1 MADVGTKPQNSDQLA
16 FDIIWDFDIGIW
28 CLLFPVYPGEY
39 VADHGLQA
47 WSCKGSEMATNVNE
61 RTIEVILPS
70 RIGYERIAMASS
82 ASFAKMFGFS
92 PARIEDLK
100 TVVAEAAV
108 NAMQHGNK
116 GRPDTRVS
124 ILMNL
129 KDDTIYVTVTDDGE
143 GIKKIYPKPDIDRII
158 DNLDPP
164 IGFGIFLI
172 KQLVDDVDF
181 NIKTEK
187 GNGLRMAIK
196 NSKAI

>member
-1 MADVGTKPQNSDQLA
+1 
-16 FDIIWDFDIGIW
+16 
-28 CLLFPVYPGEY
+28 
-39 VADHGLQA
+39 
-47 WSCKGSEMATNVNE
+47 MATHVNE
-61 RTIEVILPS
+61 QTIEVILPN

-116 GRPDTRVS
+116 GRADARVS
-124 ILMNL
+124 IRMNL
-129 KDDTIYVTVTDDGE
+129 ENDTMYVTVTDDGE
-143 GIKKIYPKPDIDRII
+143 GIKEIYPKPDIDRIV
-158 DNLDPP
+158 DNLDPAV
-164 IGFGIFLI
+164 GFGMFLI

-181 NIKTEK
+181 NIRTEK

-196 NSKAI
+196 KSKSDRGGV

>member
-1 MADVGTKPQNSDQLA
+1 
-16 FDIIWDFDIGIW
+16 
-28 CLLFPVYPGEY
+28 
-39 VADHGLQA
+39 
-47 WSCKGSEMATNVNE
+47 MATNVNE
-61 RTIEVILPS
+61 RYIEVILPNQ
-70 RIGYERIAMASS
+70 IGYERIAMASS

-92 PARIEDLK
+92 SERIEDLK
-100 TVVAEAAV
+100 TVVSEAAV

-116 GRPDTRVS
+116 GRPDARVT
-124 ILMNL
+124 IRMNL
-129 KDDTIYVTVTDDGE
+129 ENDTIYVTVTDDGE

-158 DNLDPP
+158 DNLDPA

-196 NSKAI
+196 KSKSDRGRV

>member
-1 MADVGTKPQNSDQLA
+1 
-16 FDIIWDFDIGIW
+16 
-28 CLLFPVYPGEY
+28 
-39 VADHGLQA
+39 
-47 WSCKGSEMATNVNE
+47 MATNVNE
-61 RTIEVILPS
+61 RTIEVILPNQ
-70 RIGYERIAMASS
+70 IGYERIAMASS

-116 GRPDTRVS
+116 GRADAKVTIR
-124 ILMNL
+124 MNL
-129 KDDTIYVTVTDDGE
+129 ENDTIYVTVTDDGE

-158 DNLDPP
+158 DNLDPA

-172 KQLVDDVDF
+172 KQLVDEVDF
-181 NIKTEK
+181 NIRTEK

-196 NSKAI
+196 KSKSDRGGV

>member
-1 MADVGTKPQNSDQLA
+1 
-16 FDIIWDFDIGIW
+16 
-28 CLLFPVYPGEY
+28 
-39 VADHGLQA
+39 
-47 WSCKGSEMATNVNE
+47 MATNLNE

-116 GRPDTRVS
+116 GRPDARVT
-124 ILMNL
+124 IRMNL

-172 KQLVDDVDF
+172 KQLVDEVDF
-181 NIKTEK
+181 NIRTEK
-187 GNGLRMAIK
+187 GSGLRMAIK
-196 NSKAI
+196 KSKSDPGRV

>member
-1 MADVGTKPQNSDQLA
+1 
-16 FDIIWDFDIGIW
+16 
-28 CLLFPVYPGEY
+28 
-39 VADHGLQA
+39 
-47 WSCKGSEMATNVNE
+47 MATNVYE
-61 RTIEVILPS
+61 RSIEVILPNQ
-70 RIGYERIAMASS
+70 IGYERIAMASS

-92 PARIEDLK
+92 HARIEDLK
-100 TVVAEAAV
+100 TVVSEAAV

-116 GRPDTRVS
+116 GRPDARVT
-124 ILMNL
+124 IRMNL
-129 KDDTIYVTVTDDGE
+129 ENDTIYVTVTDDGE

-158 DNLDPP
+158 DNLDPA

-196 NSKAI
+196 KSKSDRGRV

>member
-1 MADVGTKPQNSDQLA
+1 
-16 FDIIWDFDIGIW
+16 
-28 CLLFPVYPGEY
+28 
-39 VADHGLQA
+39 
-47 WSCKGSEMATNVNE
+47 MATYVNK
-61 RTIEVILPS
+61 RNIEVILPN

-82 ASFAKMFGFS
+82 ATFAKMFGFS

-100 TVVAEAAV
+100 TVVAEATV

-116 GRPDTRVS
+116 GRPDARVT
-124 ILMNL
+124 IRMNL
-129 KDDTIYVTVTDDGE
+129 ENDTIYVTVTDDGE

-158 DNLDPP
+158 DNLDPA

-196 NSKAI
+196 KSKSDRGRV

>member
-1 MADVGTKPQNSDQLA
+1 
-16 FDIIWDFDIGIW
+16 
-28 CLLFPVYPGEY
+28 
-39 VADHGLQA
+39 
-47 WSCKGSEMATNVNE
+47 MATNLDE
-61 RTIEVILPS
+61 RTIEVILPNQ
-70 RIGYERIAMASS
+70 IGYERIAMASS

-116 GRPDTRVS
+116 GRPDARVS
-124 ILMNL
+124 IQMNL
-129 KDDTIYVTVTDDGE
+129 KDDTIYITVTDDGE

-158 DNLDPP
+158 DNQDPP

-172 KQLVDDVDF
+172 KQLADDVDF

-187 GNGLRMAIK
+187 GNVIVQSEK
-196 NSKAI
+196 NIRKSRRG

>member
-1 MADVGTKPQNSDQLA
+1 
-16 FDIIWDFDIGIW
+16 
-28 CLLFPVYPGEY
+28 
-39 VADHGLQA
+39 
-47 WSCKGSEMATNVNE
+47 MATNVNE

-70 RIGYERIAMASS
+70 QIGYERIAMASS

-116 GRPDTRVS
+116 GRPDTRVT

-158 DNLDPP
+158 GNLDPP

-196 NSKAI
+196 NSKVI

>member
-1 MADVGTKPQNSDQLA
+1 
-16 FDIIWDFDIGIW
+16 
-28 CLLFPVYPGEY
+28 
-39 VADHGLQA
+39 
-47 WSCKGSEMATNVNE
+47 MATNLDE
-61 RTIEVILPS
+61 RTIEVILPNQ
-70 RIGYERIAMASS
+70 IGYERIAMASS

-116 GRPDTRVS
+116 GRPDARVS
-124 ILMNL
+124 IQINL
-129 KDDTIYVTVTDDGE
+129 KDDTIYITVTDDGE

-158 DNLDPP
+158 DNQDPP

-172 KQLVDDVDF
+172 KQLADDVDF

-196 NSKAI
+196 RS

>member
-1 MADVGTKPQNSDQLA
+1 
-16 FDIIWDFDIGIW
+16 
-28 CLLFPVYPGEY
+28 
-39 VADHGLQA
+39 
-47 WSCKGSEMATNVNE
+47 MATNVNE
-61 RTIEVILPS
+61 RTIEVILPNK
-70 RIGYERIAMASS
+70 IGYERIAMASS

-116 GRPDTRVS
+116 GRPEARVT
-124 ILMNL
+124 IRMNL

-181 NIKTEK
+181 NIRTEK
-187 GNGLRMAIK
+187 GSGLRMAIK
-196 NSKAI
+196 KSESDPGRV

>member
-1 MADVGTKPQNSDQLA
+1 
-16 FDIIWDFDIGIW
+16 
-28 CLLFPVYPGEY
+28 
-39 VADHGLQA
+39 
-47 WSCKGSEMATNVNE
+47 MATNIDE
-61 RTIEVILPS
+61 RTIEVILPNK
-70 RIGYERIAMASS
+70 IGYERIAMASS

-116 GRPDTRVS
+116 GRVDARVS
-124 ILMNL
+124 IRMNI

-181 NIKTEK
+181 NIRTEK

-196 NSKAI
+196 KSKSDPGRV

>member
-1 MADVGTKPQNSDQLA
+1 
-16 FDIIWDFDIGIW
+16 
-28 CLLFPVYPGEY
+28 
-39 VADHGLQA
+39 
-47 WSCKGSEMATNVNE
+47 MATNVNE
-61 RTIEVILPS
+61 RTIEVILPNQ
-70 RIGYERIAMASS
+70 IGYERIAMASS

-100 TVVAEAAV
+100 TVVAEAAI

-116 GRPDTRVS
+116 GRPDARVTMR
-124 ILMNL
+124 MNL

-158 DNLDPP
+158 DNLDPAT
-164 IGFGIFLI
+164 GFGIFLI

-181 NIKTEK
+181 NIRTEK

-196 NSKAI
+196 KSKSDRGRV

>member
-1 MADVGTKPQNSDQLA
+1 
-16 FDIIWDFDIGIW
+16 
-28 CLLFPVYPGEY
+28 
-39 VADHGLQA
+39 
-47 WSCKGSEMATNVNE
+47 MATNVNE
-61 RTIEVILPS
+61 RYIEVILPNQ
-70 RIGYERIAMASS
+70 IGYERIAMASS

-92 PARIEDLK
+92 SERIEDLK

-116 GRPDTRVS
+116 GRPDARVT
-124 ILMNL
+124 IRMNL
-129 KDDTIYVTVTDDGE
+129 ENDTIYVTVTDDGE

-158 DNLDPP
+158 DNLDPA

-196 NSKAI
+196 KSKSDRGRV

>member
-1 MADVGTKPQNSDQLA
+1 MT
-16 FDIIWDFDIGIW
+16 I
-28 CLLFPVYPGEY
+28 
-39 VADHGLQA
+39 
-47 WSCKGSEMATNVNE
+47 NE
-61 RTIEVILPS
+61 NKRTIEVILPNE
-70 RIGYERIAMASS
+70 IGYERIAMASS

-116 GRPDTRVS
+116 GRPDATVTIRMNVS
-124 ILMNL
+124 
-129 KDDTIYVTVTDDGE
+129 DDTMYVTVTDDGE

-158 DNLDPP
+158 DNLEPA
-164 IGFGIFLI
+164 IGFGTFLI

-181 NIKTEK
+181 NIRTEK

-196 NSKAI
+196 KSKSDQGRV

>member
-1 MADVGTKPQNSDQLA
+1 
-16 FDIIWDFDIGIW
+16 
-28 CLLFPVYPGEY
+28 
-39 VADHGLQA
+39 
-47 WSCKGSEMATNVNE
+47 MATNVNE
-61 RTIEVILPS
+61 RYIEVILPNQ
-70 RIGYERIAMASS
+70 IGYERIAMASS

-92 PARIEDLK
+92 RARIEDLK
-100 TVVAEAAV
+100 TVVSEAAV

-116 GRPDTRVS
+116 GRPDARVT
-124 ILMNL
+124 IRMNL
-129 KDDTIYVTVTDDGE
+129 ENDTIYVTVTDDGE

-158 DNLDPP
+158 DNLDPA

-196 NSKAI
+196 KSKSDRGRV

>member
-1 MADVGTKPQNSDQLA
+1 
-16 FDIIWDFDIGIW
+16 
-28 CLLFPVYPGEY
+28 
-39 VADHGLQA
+39 
-47 WSCKGSEMATNVNE
+47 MATNLDE
-61 RTIEVILPS
+61 RTIEVILPN

-116 GRPDTRVS
+116 GRPDAKVTIR
-124 ILMNL
+124 MNL
-129 KDDTIYVTVTDDGE
+129 ENDTIYVTVTDDGE
-143 GIKKIYPKPDIDRII
+143 GIKNTYPEPDIDRII
-158 DNLDPP
+158 ANLDPA

-181 NIKTEK
+181 NIRTEK

-196 NSKAI
+196 KSKSDQGSV

>member
-1 MADVGTKPQNSDQLA
+1 
-16 FDIIWDFDIGIW
+16 
-28 CLLFPVYPGEY
+28 
-39 VADHGLQA
+39 
-47 WSCKGSEMATNVNE
+47 MATNVNE
-61 RTIEVILPS
+61 RTIEVILPNQ
-70 RIGYERIAMASS
+70 IGYERIAMASS

-100 TVVAEAAV
+100 TVVAEAAI

-116 GRPDTRVS
+116 GRPDARVTMR
-124 ILMNL
+124 MNL

-143 GIKKIYPKPDIDRII
+143 GIKEICPEPDIDRII
-158 DNLDPP
+158 DNLDPA

-181 NIKTEK
+181 NIRTEK

-196 NSKAI
+196 KTKSDQGKV